1 MPIRPE
7 NKSRY
12 PHDWKE
18 ISRRIRFERA
28 QGKCE
33 RCGVAH
39 NAVGY
44 RESDGTFVELSLEE
58 LANGVA
64 EADGLK
70 VITIVLTTAHL
81 NHDPSDCRDENLA
94 AWCQRC
100 HLTYDAQHHARNA
113 AATRLGRRAER
124 EPLLFPLEVVR

>member
-7 NKSRY
+7 NKARY
-12 PHDWKE
+12 PDNWKE
-18 ISRRIRFERA
+18 ISRRTRFGRA
-28 QGKCE
+28 QGTCE

-39 NAVGY
+39 NAFGY

-58 LANGVA
+58 LADGVA

-100 HLTYDAQHHARNA
+100 HLNYDAQHHAENA
-113 AATRLGRRAER
+113 AATRLGKRAER